1 MKRTLILL
9 LVAVMVFSAFAGC
22 GKTETPDVTTQA
34 TTEATTEATTAPTT
48 APTEPTMSD
57 EAYAQMMQE
66 AMNGGMT
73 QNGQYDA
80 SFDDQSQNT
89 YADPSSSK
97 FLVGYAK
104 ADITPATSLKLPLIG
119 NNDEKTRVA
128 TGVLTRLYATCT
140 AMTDE
145 KGNTV
150 ILFGMDAH
158 GIPQDFLEAVR
169 SAITKATGVKG
180 KYIQMSGS
188 HTHQAPPITKN
199 GYGYSAAT
207 THMNDVVKKCAEAAQ
222 KAMADRKPALM
233 YTAFTQVEG
242 INFCRYTYLEDGT
255 FMGTGKASSD
265 ADYYSTAER
274 PDDLL
279 QIVKFDRAGGK
290 DVLIANWQAHYRG
303 NPSGQYTLYSADYMG
318 VMRSQLEDSGY
329 ETVFLLGASGNL
341 ACRTDAIK
349 AVYTNSNKN
358 ESYVSVGQ
366 TLASSAISALS
377 YASPAK
383 LSTIHLVEKTFNIS
397 TNSNDYK
404 LAAFGIGDV
413 GFVMMPY
420 EPFQSLG
427 MKVRSESPYKMT
439 LIGTC
444 ANGNGGNFYLPDAK
458 AYDAKNPYGVS
469 KKYVKGDEQKFHK
482 QYISM
487 LKTCFT
493 KNGNAAVSKPSGYI
507 INTSTFQDS
516 NTYTSPKNLKAVKN
530 GLYRIDVKRNGKSA
544 VLLVKS
550 KSLGEQLLKKSSFKV
565 ITDTRSVV
573 TALQ

>member
-1 MKRTLILL
+1 MKRTMILL
-9 LVAVMVFSAFAGC
+9 LTAVMVFSAFAGC
-22 GKTETPDVTTQA
+22 GKTEKPPVTTQA
-34 TTEATTEATTAPTT
+34 TTEATSEATTEATT

-57 EAYAQMMQE
+57 EEYAALMQE
-66 AMNGGMT
+66 AMNGGMS
-73 QNGQYDA
+73 QGGQYEGGM
-80 SFDDQSQNT
+80 DDLPQT
-89 YADPSSSK
+89 DEADPSKSK

-104 ADITPATSLKLPLIG
+104 VDITPSASLKLPLIG

-128 TGVLTRLYATCT
+128 TGILSRLYATCT

-158 GIPQDFLEAVR
+158 GIPQSFLEAVR
-169 SAITKATGVKG
+169 SAITKATGIQG

-188 HTHQAPPITKN
+188 HTHQAPPITQN
-199 GYGYSAAT
+199 GYGYSDST
-207 THMNDVVKKCAEAAQ
+207 KHMNDVVKKCAEVAQ
-222 KAMADRKPALM
+222 KALADRKPALM

-242 INFCRYTYLEDGT
+242 INFCRYTILEDGT
-255 FMGTGKASSD
+255 FIGSQKGSGT

-274 PDDLL
+274 PDNLL
-279 QIVKFDRAGGK
+279 QIVKFDRSGGK
-290 DVLIANWQAHYRG
+290 DVLVVNWQAHYRG
-303 NPSGQYTLYSADYMG
+303 NPSGQYNLYSSDYMG
-318 VMRSQLEDSGY
+318 VMRSELEKSNY

-341 ACRTDAIK
+341 ASRTDAVN
-349 AVYTNSNKN
+349 AVYTNSAKN
-358 ESYVSVGQ
+358 SSYKAVGE
-366 TLASSAISALS
+366 TLADSAINALS

-383 LSTIHLVEKTFNIS
+383 LGKIHLEEKTFHIS

-413 GFVMMPY
+413 GFCMMPY

-427 MKVRSESPYKMT
+427 MAVRKDSPYKMT

-444 ANGNGGNFYLPDAK
+444 ANGNSSNFYLPDANAYK
-458 AYDAKNPYGVS
+458 AQSAYGVS
-469 KKYVKGDEQKFHK
+469 KKYVAGDEQKFHK

-493 KNGNAAVSKPSGYI
+493 KNGNSAVSKPDSYI
-507 INTSTFQDS
+507 INTTTFQDG
-516 NTYTSPKNLKAVKN
+516 NTYTSPKNLEKVKN
-530 GLYRIDVKRNGKSA
+530 GLYRIDVKRNGKDA
-544 VLLVKS
+544 ILLVNS
-550 KSLGEQLLKKSSFKV
+550 ESLAKQLLKKSSFKV

-573 TALQ
+573 TAIG